1 MFNWQVPNLEGGIVL
16 LLIAWELFWKGIGL
30 WRSAKKGD
38 LVWFIAILL
47 INLFGLIPI
56 FYLWR
61 TKQLDMVLADI
72 KTFFSSKFKKK

>member
-16 LLIAWELFWKGIGL
+16 LLIVWELFWKGIGL

-38 LVWFIAILL
+38 LIWFIAILL

-61 TKQLDMVLADI
+61 TKQLDSVLADV
-72 KTFFSSKFKKK
+72 KAFFASKFKKN

>member
-16 LLIAWELFWKGIGL
+16 LLIMWELFWKGIGL
-30 WRSAKKGD
+30 WRSAKKGA

-61 TKQLDMVLADI
+61 TKQLDEVLTDI